1 MRDHAR
7 ALTGWLFAAV
17 PLAAQATWNVPNF
30 ADLAPYIAQAAP
42 GDTLVLGSMHP
53 GFALTKGLTL
63 RPATGRTTIGALN
76 PPFGM
81 SSSIQLPVGQSA
93 ILQALDFAASGPT
106 PWWSGGHQVDVDGV
120 VSFEDC
126 TFQAHT
132 SGRGFAVRANGGA
145 VAFQRCTLQALSN
158 CTPLQVANGDCSAV
172 DCTFLGAPGSAS
184 FGANPNYPTPGVV
197 VFGGTFRAS
206 HSTFTPGSSA
216 IDTNGFPVGP
226 AAGLLVHGGTSL
238 TSDCTILGASYPFG
252 VIVPPPW
259 TGAPAIRV
267 WGGAA
272 RHTRCTLVP
281 GNGSPPGSPTEGNAV
296 ADDELVGMH
305 TTIPLRLGSTWT
317 MTAVAGTSGQPLA
330 FAFWPALAPTTLP
343 EVSGLVWGDPGQAVL
358 LGLAVPAPG
367 SVVPVALWIPNVP
380 SLVGAS
386 LWAQAVQ
393 LTATTIQ
400 ASPVVGGVVY

>member
-30 ADLAPYIAQAAP
+30 ADLAPFIAQAAP
-42 GDTLVLGSMHP
+42 GDTLVLGNAHP
-53 GFALTKGLTL
+53 GFTLTKGLTL
-63 RPATGRTTIGALN
+63 RPATGRTTITAISAPL
-76 PPFGM
+76 GM
-81 SSSIQLPVGQSA
+81 SSAIQLPAGQSA
-93 ILQALDFAASGPT
+93 ILQALDFTASGQT
-106 PWWSGGHQVDVDGV
+106 PWWSGGHEVVVDGV

-126 TFQAHT
+126 TFQSRA
-132 SGRGFAVRANGGA
+132 GPNFVVQANGGA
-145 VAFQRCTLQALSN
+145 VAFQRCTLQGLSN
-158 CTPLQVANGDCSAV
+158 CTPLRVVNGTCSAV
-172 DCTFLGAPGSAS
+172 DCTFLGAPGVAS
-184 FGANPNYPTPGVV
+184 FGTNPNYPTPGVV
-197 VFGGTFRAS
+197 VLGGTFHAS
-206 HSTFTPGSSA
+206 HSTFTPGAST
-216 IDTNGFPVGP
+216 IDPNGFPIGP
-226 AAGLLVHGGTSL
+226 AAGLQVQGGVAS
-238 TSDCTILGASYPFG
+238 TSDCTIAGADYPLGAS
-252 VIVPPPW
+252 VPPPW
-259 TGAPAIRV
+259 TGAAAIRAL
-267 WGGAA
+267 GGMA
-272 RHTRCTLVP
+272 RHARCTLLP

-305 TTIPLRLGSTWT
+305 TTIPLRIGSTWT

-343 EVSGLVWGDPGQAVL
+343 EVNGLVWGDPGQAVL

-367 SVVPVALWIPNVP
+367 SAVPVALWIPNVS